1 MIFSWDKA
9 KNHFIKK
16 NRNIGFERI
25 IVAIEEGDIL
35 DVLKHPD
42 ITKYHNQKIYMI
54 NIDSYAWVVPF
65 RDEAGK
71 RILITAYPSR
81 KYTSLYTRRMKN
93 EILR

>member
-42 ITKYHNQKIYMI
+42 ITKYHNQKFI
-54 NIDSYAWVVPF
+54 
-65 RDEAGK
+65 
-71 RILITAYPSR
+71 
-81 KYTSLYTRRMKN
+81 
-93 EILR
+93 